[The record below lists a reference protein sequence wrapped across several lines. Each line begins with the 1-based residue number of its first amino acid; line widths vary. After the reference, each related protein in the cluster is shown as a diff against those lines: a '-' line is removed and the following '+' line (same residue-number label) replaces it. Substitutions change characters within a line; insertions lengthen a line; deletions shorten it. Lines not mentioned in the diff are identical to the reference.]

1 MTGIDGTAGVF
12 LLAARVLFGLL
23 LAWMSLGHFQDV
35 DGMAGYAEAKG
46 VPAPRVGVV
55 ASGVMLLLGG
65 VGVAVGAYPVLSA
78 GMLAVFFVVTTPM
91 VHDFWAVPGDQRD
104 SELTQF
110 QKNVGLL
117 GGSLAFL
124 AIGGMQWA
132 YSLGLTAF

>member
-12 LLAARVLFGLL
+12 LLVARLLFGFL
-23 LAWMSLGHFQDV
+23 LAWMSLDHFRNTE
-35 DGMAGYAEAKG
+35 MLSGYADAKG
-46 VPAPRVGVV
+46 VPAPELGVV

-65 VGVAVGAYPVLSA
+65 LGIAVGAYPVLCA

-91 VHDFWAVPGDQRD
+91 VHDFWAVPEDQKND
-104 SELTQF
+104 ELTQF

-124 AIGGMQWA
+124 AIGGMEWA
-132 YSLGLTAF
+132 YALGPAAF